1 VPSYEGL
8 AGVIRGLAT
17 FVPRDLDLLGRGLVQ
32 SPANAMIE
40 AGIAAAEVRSGRVA
54 DGRARLER
62 LCARHPNAM
71 TAGMSF
77 ARRLLENETLRLE
90 IAEINRLSGEL
101 RWGEVIAMTDRALA
115 RPLEPAARQ
124 FMKTVRLRTVSH
136 QKLHVAADLANRADF
151 AGAMQT
157 LEALLAT
164 EPEMAVEK
172 EARRL
177 LREVAKLR
185 EIDGVEID
193 RVECC

>member
-1 VPSYEGL
+1 
-8 AGVIRGLAT
+8 
-17 FVPRDLDLLGRGLVQ
+17 
-32 SPANAMIE
+32 
-40 AGIAAAEVRSGRVA
+40 
-54 DGRARLER
+54 
-62 LCARHPNAM
+62 M

-90 IAEINRLSGEL
+90 IAEINRLSGEH

-185 EIDGVEID
+185 EIDGVEVD